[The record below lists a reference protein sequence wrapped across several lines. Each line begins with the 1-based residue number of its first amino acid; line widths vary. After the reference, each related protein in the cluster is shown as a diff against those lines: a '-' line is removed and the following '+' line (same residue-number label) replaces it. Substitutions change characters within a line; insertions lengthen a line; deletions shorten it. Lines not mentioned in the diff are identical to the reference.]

1 MKGNAFGK
9 RTISCVT
16 FFGLKP
22 SASAADR
29 CSVESWP
36 IVQNK
41 ESESRSM
48 ADIQII

>member
-1 MKGNAFGK
+1 MEGNAFGK

-36 IVQNK
+36 MFRTRSQK
-41 ESESRSM
+41 AAQLQTSR
-48 ADIQII
+48 